1 VSAARVAVTGARGRL
16 GRAVMAALGAQT
28 ALAWARPEVDLDDPQ
43 SLARLVERDRPAA
56 VVHTAAWTDVDGCA
70 RQPAVALRRNGAA
83 TEALARACAKRSIPL
98 VVISTNEVFDGLRT
112 DESGYAP
119 DDQPSPGNPYGAS
132 KLAGEVGAAAAF
144 AGAGAGA
151 PLAIVRTAWL
161 YGPPGRDFPD
171 RILDAA
177 GRAVESG
184 EALRLVADEV
194 GNPTYA
200 PDLAGAVAAL
210 LAAGVGG
217 RFHVVNE
224 GAVSRAG
231 WARAILE
238 GAGIAVGTEDVPGST
253 WTRASTP
260 PPRAVLQPSPIPGLQ
275 PLRPWAAATAEYLP
289 ALMAIRAARATEAEA
304 AAQAGVGVGTVT
316 SQR

>member
-1 VSAARVAVTGARGRL
+1 MTGARGRL
-16 GRAVMAALGAQT
+16 GRALMDALGPDAI
-28 ALAWARPEVDLDDPQ
+28 AWTRPEVDLDDPE
-43 SLARLVERDRPAA
+43 SLARLVERDRPEA
-56 VVHTAAWTDVDGCA
+56 VVHAAAWTDVDGCA

-83 TEALARACAKRSIPL
+83 TEALARACAARTIPL
-98 VVISTNEVFDGLRT
+98 VAISTNEVFDGLRPGT
-112 DESGYAP
+112 SGYAP
-119 DDQPSPGNPYGAS
+119 DDEPAPGNPYGAS

-144 AGAGAGA
+144 AGSEA

-177 GRAVESG
+177 GRAGASG
-184 EALRLVADEV
+184 EALRLVADEL

-200 PDLAGAVAAL
+200 PDLAAAVAAL
-210 LAAGVGG
+210 LAAGAGG

-231 WARAILE
+231 WARAVLE
-238 GAGIAVGTEDVPGST
+238 GAGVSVATEDVPAST

-260 PPRAVLQPSPIPGLQ
+260 PPRAVLQPSQIPGF
-275 PLRPWAAATAEYLP
+275 PALRSWAAATAEYLP
-289 ALMAIRAARATEAEA
+289 ALIDIRAARALEAEA
-304 AAQAGVGVGTVT
+304 AARAGAGAGTGAGAADASSVAAR
-316 SQR
+316 S